1 MTPTLLWV
9 AVTVAVYWAA
19 AYAFARARHALWALP
34 VVTGTAAVLVV
45 LSLAH
50 VPYADY
56 ASATSGLRWLSGPA
70 VISLAVP
77 LYRQTAV
84 MRPWIVPLLV
94 ATLAGSATSIA
105 ATWVL
110 ASLLHLPSAWLV
122 SLLPKSVTMPIA
134 MGAAQNLGGSP
145 ALAALAVAFT
155 GVAGRWMTPLL
166 LRLARIRDP
175 QVEAFALGLSAHAI
189 GTARVMQRQP
199 QALAFAALA
208 MGLNGVC
215 TALLLLA
222 VAGVLH

>member
-1 MTPTLLWV
+1 MTSTLLWL
-9 AVTVAVYWAA
+9 AVTVAVYLAA
-19 AYAFARARHALWALP
+19 AYGFARSRHALWALP
-34 VVTGTAAVLVV
+34 VVTGTTAVLLV
-45 LSLAH
+45 LSLAQ

-56 ASATSGLRWLSGPA
+56 ARATSGLRWLSGPA

-84 MRPWIVPLLV
+84 MRPWIVPLLL

-110 ASLLHLPSAWLV
+110 ASWLHLPPAWVV

-134 MGAAQNLGGSP
+134 MGAAHNLGGVP

-155 GVAGRWMTPLL
+155 GVAGTCLTPPL
-166 LRLARIRDP
+166 LRLAGIRSP

-189 GTARVMQRQP
+189 GTARVIQRQP

-222 VAGVLH
+222 VASALR